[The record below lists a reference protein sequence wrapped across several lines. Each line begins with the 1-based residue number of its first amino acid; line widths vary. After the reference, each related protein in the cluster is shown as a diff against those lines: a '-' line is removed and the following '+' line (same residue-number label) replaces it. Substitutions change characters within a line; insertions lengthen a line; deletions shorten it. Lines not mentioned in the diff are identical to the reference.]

1 MAPQQPQEKDTATIL
16 VVEDDPQIA
25 RIVIDHLRREGYTC
39 TWASTGL
46 EGWQE
51 FQDLS
56 PDLAVVDIMLPE
68 MDGFD
73 LCRNIRLTSEVPLL
87 LMSARQEDQAKV
99 EGLELGADDYIT
111 KPFSLTELS
120 ARIRSHL
127 RRYRR
132 YHQGESA
139 NIANVWNYRGGLALD
154 ASHRRAALNGEELP
168 LTAKEWSLL
177 YLLASHPDRLFIKKE
192 LYEHVWEQVD
202 TEGNNTLTVHIKSL
216 RSKLQEN
223 PREPMFIQTVWGSG
237 YRFIG
242 ERLT

>member
-1 MAPQQPQEKDTATIL
+1 MTLQQPQVSATIL
-16 VVEDDPQIA
+16 IVEDDPQIA
-25 RIVIDHLRREGYTC
+25 RIVMDHLRREGYAC

-46 EGWQE
+46 EGWRDFQE
-51 FQDLS
+51 LS

-73 LCRNIRLTSEVPLL
+73 LCRNIRLASDVPLL

-127 RRYRR
+127 RRFRR
-132 YHQGESA
+132 YHQGGSEEGE
-139 NIANVWNYRGGLALD
+139 NVWSYRGELVMEITK
-154 ASHRRAALNGEELP
+154 RRACLKGEELP

-177 YLLASHPDRLFIKKE
+177 YLLASHPDRLFTKKE
-192 LYEHVWEQVD
+192 IYEHIWEQME
-202 TEGNNTLTVHIKSL
+202 TEGNNTVTVHIKSL
-216 RSKLQEN
+216 RSKLKED
-223 PREPMFIQTVWGSG
+223 PREPLFIQTVWGSG
-237 YRFIG
+237 YRYIG
-242 ERLT
+242 ERL